1 MHGMLAALT
10 FASLVGLLASTKPPP
25 EPLLVEWK
33 AHAACPDV
41 NVFWSALVSRSDA
54 VRRAKTGEPGRKVSV
69 EIATNAKGSVGRVSI
84 EGAEPRSI
92 AAATCGEA
100 VDAMAIVVALL
111 LDPNASARA
120 MSPHGPARTPP
131 APATEEA
138 PSTPPPPRDEPP
150 PSAPAAEEP
159 PAPTSSLAAPPRPW
173 VVSIGGGA
181 DVFSAGDTG
190 AVLTTP
196 ISLEVAREVAIRLN
210 LARGRS
216 GTVRNELGP
225 SARFV
230 WSTAR
235 VDVCTGRGRRLVAFS
250 PCLAMEAGSL
260 AGEPVVTDRPQS
272 DQRLWMAAHVLG
284 RGSLA
289 LGSTF
294 SLELEAG
301 AAVALTRPEF
311 YVDPDFFL
319 YRPAPL
325 LFHARAGLMVHF
337 P

>member
-1 MHGMLAALT
+1 MPAALAL
-10 FASLVGLLASTKPPP
+10 ASLVGLLAFAKVSP

-69 EIATNAKGSVGRVSI
+69 EITTNAKGSVGKIAV
-84 EGAEPRSI
+84 EGSEPRTI
-92 AAATCGEA
+92 AAATCSEA

-111 LDPNASARA
+111 LDPSASASARA
-120 MSPHGPARTPP
+120 ATPDAGTSPAG
-131 APATEEA
+131 ATEGTSA
-138 PSTPPPPRDEPP
+138 TPPPREEPP
-150 PSAPAAEEP
+150 RSPPAAAP
-159 PAPTSSLAAPPRPW
+159 PAPTSSSAAPPRTW

-181 DVFSAGDTG
+181 DVFAAGDAG

-196 ISLEVAREVAIRLN
+196 ISIELAREVAIRLN

-216 GTVRNELGP
+216 GTVQNERGP

-235 VDVCTGRGRRLVAFS
+235 VDVCTGRSRRIVAFS
-250 PCLAMEAGSL
+250 PCLAVEAGSL

-272 DQRLWMAAHVLG
+272 DQRLWMATHLLG

-319 YRPAPL
+319 YRPSPI